1 MRKSL
6 LLPVFCLLF
15 SSCRENTPSTS
26 HTINSSTQNT
36 DTSST
41 SVKKTDSTSTVV
53 QKKRLKEVLNLYRE
67 DKRFIVDVDS
77 PRFYETIT
85 YSKNAVYL
93 FAASQ
98 TDDTVY
104 TDKGYG
110 ETKSGIFSFLK
121 KKDGS
126 IKATS
131 KYLVGENNRFL
142 RGLYTSS
149 LVPSLETVDI
159 DAIKATEE
167 DDTYS
172 ITPDTFLMLYYM
184 AGIYD
189 SSQDLSDFLKNVSYL
204 KLNIKDGYVLEFQT
218 EVYKTPFTI
227 NFTSLGDDTLP
238 EFDAYV
244 NNGGGEDDT
253 EAKMK
258 NLLKDYS
265 YRCYQYKEDSD
276 GEKELYATEYYTKDY
291 MYISYATESEATQSI
306 GYIGLDSSSG
316 YISGIHKFYI
326 DGNSL
331 NIEKTPMDTTT
342 NSLIDYTTYPTDFM
356 AIEQFSSFSYNQ
368 TNDMYVLYA
377 NENQNVTLETCTV
390 LGLEDYV
397 NTLYPYGTGIRFKE
411 NRNDESKSSIEV
423 IYIFQNMAD
432 GSLGT
437 YSKTFTDF
445 GKGGNP
451 KVDSLLE
458 NLKSGSD
465 SK

>member
-6 LLPVFCLLF
+6 LLPIFCLLF
-15 SSCRENTPSTS
+15 SSCSRNTASPSNTP
-26 HTINSSTQNT
+26 NSSTKNSVT
-36 DTSST
+36 TSA
-41 SVKKTDSTSTVV
+41 SVKKTESVSTEV
-53 QKKRLKEVLNLYRE
+53 QKKGLKEVLDLYKK

-77 PRFYETIT
+77 PLFYETIT

-131 KYLVGENNRFL
+131 KYLVGKNNRFL
-142 RGLYTSS
+142 RGLYTSA
-149 LVPSLETVDI
+149 LVPSLETVDL

-189 SSQDLSDFLKNVSYL
+189 SSQDLSDFMKNVSYL
-204 KLNIKDGYVLEFQT
+204 NLNIKDGYVLEFQT

-227 NFTSLGDDTLP
+227 NFTGLGVDTLP

-253 EAKMK
+253 EVKMK
-258 NLLKDYS
+258 NLLRDYS
-265 YRCYQYKEDSD
+265 YRCYQYKEDSN

-377 NENQNVTLETCTV
+377 DENQNVTLETCTV

-411 NRNDESKSSIEV
+411 NQNDESKSSIEV

-445 GKGGNP
+445 GRGGNP

-458 NLKSGSD
+458 NMKS
-465 SK
+465 